1 MNTNCKKQ
9 KDRQQIKLNK
19 KDRKDK
25 EFRNKD
31 KMKNKNNRKEHE
43 VSKNLQKIIWQ
54 LNIKMKKEFL

>member
-25 EFRNKD
+25 EFKNKN
-31 KMKNKNNRKEHE
+31 KMKNKNSLKDHE
-43 VSKNLQKIIWQ
+43 VRRKL
-54 LNIKMKKEFL
+54 MKTI

>member
-25 EFRNKD
+25 EFKNKD

-43 VSKNLQKIIWQ
+43 VSKKLEKII
-54 LNIKMKKEFL
+54 